1 MRSAAPSTAPSF
13 ADAVDDLIAESTPL
27 FNPGAAQAQAR
38 ASRRT
43 LVLRGLLYALQTFY
57 AFMLMYV
64 SPSNVGYELHAK
76 DTHVRLV
83 GGGKD

>member
-1 MRSAAPSTAPSF
+1 M
-13 ADAVDDLIAESTPL
+13 DDPIAESTPL

-43 LVLRGLLYALQTFY
+43 LVLRGLLYALQNFY

-64 SPSNVGYELHAK
+64 SPSNPVPSY
-76 DTHVRLV
+76 VRRIHMSGLAGAGKTD
-83 GGGKD
+83 GGIYTGLSS